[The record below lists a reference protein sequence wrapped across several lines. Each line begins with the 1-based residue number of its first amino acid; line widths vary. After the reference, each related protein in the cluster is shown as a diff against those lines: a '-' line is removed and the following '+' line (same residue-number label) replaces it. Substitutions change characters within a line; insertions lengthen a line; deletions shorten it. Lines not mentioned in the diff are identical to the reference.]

1 MALEPMAIGVML
13 GVGESPEESL
23 RKVLE
28 VGVNNAQ
35 MGRPPDAW
43 LKPAKARE
51 LKKMIKRS
59 GVTITTVFC
68 GFDGESYADI
78 PTVRATVGFVPKATR
93 AARLKKARRI
103 ADFAKILGV
112 KNVAAHVGFVPEDP
126 CDPEYKDIVRTVGAF
141 ADYLKKNGQ
150 RLCLETGQE
159 TGECLLRFI
168 KDLGRS
174 NVRVNFDPANM
185 ILYGSGEPIP
195 ALKLVGKYVAGV
207 HCKDG
212 IWPTEKDKLG
222 TEVPLGKGRVNIPR
236 FVQTLADLG
245 YRGPLTIE
253 REISGDQQKKDII
266 KARKLLERIRA
277 RVLAKA

>member
-13 GVGESPEESL
+13 GVGEAPEESL

-43 LKPAKARE
+43 LAPAKAAE
-51 LKKMIKRS
+51 LKGMIARS
-59 GVTITTVFC
+59 GITITTVFC

-93 AARLKKARRI
+93 AARLQKARQI
-103 ADFAKILGV
+103 ADFAKALGV
-112 KNVAAHVGFVPEDP
+112 QNVAAHVGFVPEDP
-126 CDPEYKDIVRTVGAF
+126 ADPDYADIVRTVGDF
-141 ADYLKKNGQ
+141 ADYLAAQGQ
-150 RLCLETGQE
+150 NLCLETGQE

-168 KDLGRS
+168 NDLDRA
-174 NVRVNFDPANM
+174 NVKVNFDPANM

-195 ALKLVGKYVAGV
+195 ALKLVGSYVAGV

-212 IWPTEKDKLG
+212 IWPTEANKLG
-222 TEVPLGKGRVNIPR
+222 TEVPLGQGKVNIPL
-236 FVQTLADLG
+236 FIQTLADIG

-253 REISGDQQKKDII
+253 REITGEQQKQDIVA
-266 KARKLLERIRA
+266 ARQLLERIRA
-277 RVLAKA
+277 KVLGA

>member
-23 RKVLE
+23 KKVLD
-28 VGVNNAQ
+28 VGVRCAQ

-43 LKPAKARE
+43 LKPAKAAE
-51 LKKMIKRS
+51 LKKMIRKS
-59 GVTITTVFC
+59 GITITTVFC
-68 GFDGESYADI
+68 GFDGERYDDI
-78 PTVRATVGFVPKATR
+78 PTVQQTVGFVPKATR
-93 AARLKKARRI
+93 AARVKKARQI

-112 KNVAAHVGFVPEDP
+112 KNVAAHVGFVPEDHA
-126 CDPEYKDIVRTVGAF
+126 DPDYKAIVQTVGKF

-159 TGECLLRFI
+159 TGPCLLRFI
-168 KDLGRS
+168 KDMKRS

-185 ILYGSGEPIP
+185 ILYDSGEPIP

-207 HCKDG
+207 HAKDG

-222 TEVPLGKGRVNIPR
+222 TEVPLGKGKVNIPR

-253 REISGDQQKKDII
+253 REITGDQQKKDII

-277 RVLAKA
+277 KVLAKA

>member
-1 MALEPMAIGVML
+1 MAVERMAIGVML
-13 GVGESPEESL
+13 GVGEAPEESL
-23 RKVLE
+23 RKVLD
-28 VGVNNAQ
+28 VGVTNAQ

-43 LKPAKARE
+43 LKPAKAAE

-78 PTVRATVGFVPKATR
+78 PTVRATVGLVPKATR
-93 AARLKKARRI
+93 KARLKKSKQI

-126 CDPEYKDIVRTVGAF
+126 ADPDYKEIVRTVRAF
-141 ADYLKKNGQ
+141 ADYLARNKQN
-150 RLCLETGQE
+150 LCLETGQE

-168 KDLGRS
+168 QDLGRR
-174 NVRVNFDPANM
+174 NVKVNFDPANM

-195 ALKLVGKYVAGV
+195 ALRLVGKYVAGV

-222 TEVPLGKGRVNIPR
+222 FEVPLGKGKVNIPR
-236 FVQTLADLG
+236 FIQTLADLG
-245 YRGPLTIE
+245 YKGPLTIE
-253 REISGDQQKKDII
+253 REITGDEQKKDIV

-277 RVLAKA
+277 KVLAK

>member
-23 RKVLE
+23 KKVLE
-28 VGVNNAQ
+28 VGVTNAQ

-43 LKPAKARE
+43 LKPAKAAQ
-51 LKKMIKRS
+51 LKKMIKKS
-59 GVTITTVFC
+59 GLTVTTVFC
-68 GFDGESYADI
+68 GFDGERYDDI
-78 PTVRATVGFVPKATR
+78 PTVQQTVGLVPKSTR
-93 AARLKKARRI
+93 AARVKKARQI

-112 KNVAAHVGFVPEDP
+112 KNVAAHIGFVPEDHA
-126 CDPEYKDIVRTVGAF
+126 DPDYKEIVRTVGQF
-141 ADYLKKNGQ
+141 ADHLKKNRQ
-150 RLCLETGQE
+150 NLCLETGQE

-168 KDLGRS
+168 QDVKRS
-174 NVRVNFDPANM
+174 NVKVNFDPANM

-207 HCKDG
+207 HAKDG

-222 TEVPLGKGRVNIPR
+222 TEVPLGKGKVNIPR

-245 YRGPLTIE
+245 YKGPLTIE
-253 REISGDQQKKDII
+253 REITGDQQKKDIV

-277 RVLAKA
+277 KVLGKK